1 MKKIVAL
8 LMSVLPATSFAGFHV
23 VDESAKQTATEQ
35 SVPASDLAAADVNQ
49 AGAVLAAS
57 KPTAFGLVA
66 VNYIGEPS
74 DDIEV
79 RKGFGRDMKLTE
91 ALKQIAPQGWH
102 AYLKEEVVGKFDKNR
117 LVTWRGGRKW
127 VEVLDILATDQALS
141 MDVDWTKRQIYV
153 GEKNFS
159 FEKALAGKVV
169 TPGKVFWV
177 AKKGSS
183 LRDSVTEWAQAAGWD
198 VSWVPQDLDYPIIG
212 TLTYEGTFE
221 NAVMGIFRAYEG
233 AERPMLVDGNPRQKL
248 IVVTEKNK

>member
-23 VDESAKQTATEQ
+23 VEEPAKQAATEQ
-35 SVPASDLAAADVNQ
+35 SVPVSDSAMADASQ
-49 AGAVLAAS
+49 ATAAS
-57 KPTAFGLVA
+57 AGRKAAGFGLLA

-74 DDIEV
+74 GDIEM
-79 RKGFGRDMKLTE
+79 RNGFGRDVKLTE
-91 ALKQIAPQGWH
+91 ALKQIAPEGWH

-127 VEVLDILATDQALS
+127 IEVLDILATDQALS
-141 MDVDWTKRQIYV
+141 IDVDWTKRQIYV

-159 FEKALAGKVV
+159 FEKALASKAV
-169 TPGKVFWV
+169 TPAKVFWV

-183 LRDSVTEWAQAAGWD
+183 LRDSVTEWAQKAGWD
-198 VSWVPQDLDYPIIG
+198 VTWVPQDLDYPIIG

-221 NAVMGIFRAYEG
+221 NAVTGIFRAYEG

-248 IVVTEKNK
+248 IVVTEKKK